1 MNDIQRPSNSLL
13 LQRLRT
19 WSLGEIGRQAAETI
33 ETLQR
38 NLDLRNEQID
48 GYERQLGIID
58 QDAARTI
65 GTEIESLQAV
75 AKLAS
80 ELCDAVDE
88 DAEDIGG
95 HRPVHVILGELGPAV
110 DKVMPR

>member
-1 MNDIQRPSNSLL
+1 MTNSLL

-19 WSLGEIGRQAAETI
+19 WSLGEIGRQAADTI

-58 QDAARTI
+58 KDATRTI
-65 GTEIESLQAV
+65 GSEIERLQVV

-80 ELCDAVDE
+80 ELCNAVD
-88 DAEDIGG
+88 AEAMDVGG
-95 HRPVHVILGELGPAV
+95 HRSSSDIFRELGPAC
-110 DKVMPR
+110 DKAEGR